1 MVISKG
7 NGWNSLETRGS
18 WEKVGETEGGTGQV
32 RGRVAVGVLECRAGG
47 CFQTHHLFIFET
59 MVLVELAYKSY
70 LLVMLVQAEIDPLP
84 NLAV

>member
-1 MVISKG
+1 MCLS
-7 NGWNSLETRGS
+7 
-18 WEKVGETEGGTGQV
+18 VGQGAAFKHIIT
-32 RGRVAVGVLECRAGG
+32 
-47 CFQTHHLFIFET
+47 LFIFET